1 VVVTKTVLG
10 RASVLA
16 WSGTQ
21 RDLMSLIEMVQRAFQ
36 DERDSAQRDRD
47 AKRAELLSQNMSQE
61 FVDSLYP
68 PSIDAQT
75 DAWQVQ
81 ANYFVL
87 RSGETGHGP
96 LAEVLATIALQDLK
110 RVYIRYPGLGSGSSR
125 SVQLWFTRERSGT
138 WCEIEGD
145 DAVWVAGMAQTVKQ
159 YLDRRKPWWAWLHSS
174 WGFAALYLLI
184 LGIFFAITLPLLPS
198 LKSLDRLTVIAI
210 AVGIALV
217 LCCSA
222 MALANPWS
230 LNRLLPRFEILPDG
244 QTPTGTKRLGW
255 ATTLFLSVVLGAA
268 ASVYITQ
275 FGA

>member
-1 VVVTKTVLG
+1 
-10 RASVLA
+10 VLA

-36 DERDSAQRDRD
+36 DERDSAQRDRG
-47 AKRAELLSQNMSQE
+47 AKRSDLLSQNLSQE
-61 FVDSLYP
+61 VVDSLYP
-68 PSIDAQT
+68 SSIDAQT

-96 LAEVLATIALQDLK
+96 LDEVLATIALQDLK

-125 SVQLWFTRERSGT
+125 SVQLWFTRERSCT

-145 DAVWVAGMAQTVKQ
+145 DAVWVAGMAHAVQQ
-159 YLDRRKPWWAWLHSS
+159 YLNRRKPWWAWLHSP
-174 WGFAALYLLI
+174 WGFAALLYLI
-184 LGIFFAITLPLLPS
+184 LGTLCAITFPAVPS
-198 LKSLDRLTVIAI
+198 LKNLDRPIATAI
-210 AVGIALV
+210 VVGISLVLFFAATALV
-217 LCCSA
+217 
-222 MALANPWS
+222 NPWT

-268 ASVYITQ
+268 ASLYITQ
-275 FGA
+275 FQA

>member
-1 VVVTKTVLG
+1 MVVKRTVPG
-10 RASVLA
+10 RAAVLA

-21 RDLMSLIEMVQRAFQ
+21 RDLMSLTEMVQRAFQ

-47 AKRAELLSQNMSQE
+47 AKRADLLSQNLSQE
-61 FVDSLYP
+61 LVDSLYP
-68 PSIDAQT
+68 SSIDLQT

-96 LAEVLATIALQDLK
+96 LDEVLATIALQDLK

-125 SVQLWFTRERSGT
+125 SVELWFTRERSGT

-145 DAVWVAGMAQTVKQ
+145 DAVWVAGMAHAVQQ
-159 YLDRRKPWWAWLHSS
+159 YLNRRKPWWAWLHSPP
-174 WGFAALYLLI
+174 GFVALFYLI
-184 LGIFFAITLPLLPS
+184 LGTFFAITFPAVPS
-198 LKSLDRLTVIAI
+198 LKNFDRPIAI
-210 AVGIALV
+210 VTVVGISLV
-217 LCCSA
+217 LFFAA
-222 MALANPWS
+222 MALVNPWT

-244 QTPTGTKRLGW
+244 QTPTGTKRLVW

-268 ASVYITQ
+268 ASLYITQ
-275 FGA
+275 FQA